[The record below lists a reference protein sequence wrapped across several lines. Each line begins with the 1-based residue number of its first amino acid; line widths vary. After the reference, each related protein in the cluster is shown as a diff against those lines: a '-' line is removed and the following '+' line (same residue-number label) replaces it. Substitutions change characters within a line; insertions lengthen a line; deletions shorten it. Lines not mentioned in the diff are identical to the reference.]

1 VVINQFN
8 YNNAWVLLGTFDLDA
23 LMAESG
29 RVNLVD
35 VTSDTTVKE
44 IGFTAIRWRSVES
57 GPAPQP
63 GGAGYDAPIG
73 TAEERAS
80 ANVWPGSWFD
90 ATGYAVKYPNGT
102 EYHTGA
108 DLNLNVPAFDTDRGS
123 PVYATADGVVAHSI
137 NVPGSWGGL
146 IVIRHTPLPDGKPVY
161 SRYAHVEQVVVKDGD
176 SVARGQQIA
185 VVGYYAPGK
194 NYHLHFDISCTSK
207 LDDLPRHWPG
217 TDKAQVVAHYVDP
230 KKFIAEH
237 RPQ

>member
-1 VVINQFN
+1 
-8 YNNAWVLLGTFDLDA
+8 
-23 LMAESG
+23 
-29 RVNLVD
+29 
-35 VTSDTTVKE
+35 
-44 IGFTAIRWRSVES
+44 
-57 GPAPQP
+57 
-63 GGAGYDAPIG
+63 
-73 TAEERAS
+73 
-80 ANVWPGSWFD
+80 
-90 ATGYAVKYPNGT
+90 
-102 EYHTGA
+102 
-108 DLNLNVPAFDTDRGS
+108 VPTFDTDKGS

-161 SRYAHVEQVVVKDGD
+161 SRYAHVEQVMVKDGD

-217 TDKAQVVAHYVDP
+217 IDKAQVVAHYVDP